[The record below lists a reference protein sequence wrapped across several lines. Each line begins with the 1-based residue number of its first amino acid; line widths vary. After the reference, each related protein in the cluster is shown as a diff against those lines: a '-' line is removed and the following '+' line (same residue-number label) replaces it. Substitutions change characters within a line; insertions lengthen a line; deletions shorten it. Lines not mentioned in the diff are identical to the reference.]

1 MTDPDIPP
9 TDRPDVV
16 HHTTINHPPRSD
28 GGSWMGLLVGGL
40 VVVVIIIAVV
50 VFSNRGANEA
60 PDGTDVSVDID
71 LRRPALPD
79 APKMP
84 DLPDVPSVNPPVM
97 PPEPA
102 PVT

>member
-1 MTDPDIPP
+1 MTDPDSPP
-9 TDRPDVV
+9 TDRPEVV
-16 HHTTINHPPRSD
+16 HQPTTKNLPRSG

-40 VVVVIIIAVV
+40 VLVVIIIAVV
-50 VFSNRGANEA
+50 VFSNRGAIEA
-60 PDGTDVSVDID
+60 PDGADVPVDID

-84 DLPDVPSVNPPVM
+84 DLPDVPAANPPVM

-102 PVT
+102 PVN